1 MRSSIGAGLL
11 TVTLALGLSSAAT
24 PSRAAVS
31 ADLAKKCRAMMVEA
45 HPSQFYGATGTAA
58 AQRDYFKQC
67 ISRQGRMD
75 NKAEPTTTEGQP
87 IGRGRATQGA
97 CERTLC
103 VERALF
109 MNPARSQLAPVE
121 LTCELSAPAFH
132 FEFEIAGLIG

>member
-1 MRSSIGAGLL
+1 MAHRRRAHDEPRKPTRDFRVAPWGGASQEVVMRSSIGAGLL

-67 ISRQGRMD
+67 IS
-75 NKAEPTTTEGQP
+75 
-87 IGRGRATQGA
+87 
-97 CERTLC
+97 
-103 VERALF
+103 
-109 MNPARSQLAPVE
+109 
-121 LTCELSAPAFH
+121 
-132 FEFEIAGLIG
+132 